1 MLVNF
6 ENSYGMRLGIQRD
19 EQVLDITDAC
29 HELGVKAPRSMEAL
43 LESPD
48 EGRELLDTLLQEAG
62 ESQAYWR
69 PLDDLNL
76 GPAVPRPGKVICV
89 GLNYRRHAEE
99 ANMPIPDE
107 PVLFGAFANT
117 ISASGQDIDVS
128 GLEKLDY
135 EAELGVV
142 IGKAAKSVSA
152 GQAGEHILG
161 YCNANDLSERQLQLK
176 SGQWLLGK
184 SLDGFVP
191 IGPGLRLAD
200 NEFDPNSLHIRGWLN
215 GELRQDSHTSDMIF
229 SVEELVS
236 YISRYISLEPGD
248 VILTG
253 TPEGVIM
260 GMQDTPW
267 MKPGD
272 EYVVEIEG
280 LGSLRNRLVSSG

>member
-6 ENSYGMRLGIQRD
+6 QNDYGLRLGILSEDR
-19 EQVLDITDAC
+19 VLDITDAS

-43 LESPD
+43 LENPD
-48 EGRELLDTLLQEAG
+48 EGRELLESLLGEAADA
-62 ESQAYWR
+62 QAYWR
-69 PLDDLNL
+69 SLEELKL

-99 ANMPIPDE
+99 ANMPIPEE

-117 ISASGQDIDVS
+117 ISASGEDIDVS

-135 EAELGVV
+135 EAELAVV
-142 IGKAAKSVSA
+142 IGKAAKGVSPDR
-152 GQAGEHILG
+152 AGEHILG

-184 SLDGFVP
+184 GLDGFVP

-200 NEFDPNSLHIRGWLN
+200 DSFDPNNVQIRGWLN

-229 SVEELVS
+229 PVEELVS
-236 YISRYISLEPGD
+236 YISRYISLDPGD

-260 GMQDTPW
+260 GREDAPW
-267 MKPGD
+267 MQPGD
-272 EYVVEIEG
+272 EYVVEVEG
-280 LGSLRNRLVSSG
+280 LGSLRNKLVASG